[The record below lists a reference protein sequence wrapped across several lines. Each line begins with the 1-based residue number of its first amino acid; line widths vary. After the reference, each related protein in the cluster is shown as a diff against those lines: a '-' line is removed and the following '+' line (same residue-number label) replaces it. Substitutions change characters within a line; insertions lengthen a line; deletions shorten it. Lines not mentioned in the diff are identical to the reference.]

1 MAQERKDLEISRLYL
16 NVAIECFNKA
26 ALEEHADGA
35 EVFRR
40 MGRCYISE
48 AELYSATLQQKL
60 ARRLALPQLWR
71 RIDASSRAHGR
82 SIVSRRQLA
91 RGGEGSNP
99 AAGAVA
105 RPMMLSPEQRRALAM
120 LATGGRNGET
130 QPFLV
135 AHGFGGAMI
144 TGLVNRSLL
153 IRTLEKIRAGG
164 KMIEVAK
171 VRITAA
177 GREVLGESGESFR

>member
-26 ALEEHADGA
+26 ALEELADGA

-40 MGRCYISE
+40 MGRRYIFE
-48 AELYSATLQQKL
+48 AELYDATLQNNL
-60 ARRLALPQLWR
+60 AGRRALPQLWR
-71 RIDASSRAHGR
+71 RIGASSCAD
-82 SIVSRRQLA
+82 
-91 RGGEGSNP
+91 NP

-120 LATGGRNGET
+120 LAHAGRNGET

-153 IRTLEKIRAGG
+153 IMTLEKIRAGG
-164 KMIEVAK
+164 KMIEVVK
-171 VRITAA
+171 VRITEA
-177 GREVLGESGESFR
+177 GQEALGAI

>member
-1 MAQERKDLEISRLYL
+1 MAQERNDLEISRLYL
-16 NVAIECFNKA
+16 NVAVECFNKA

-35 EVFRR
+35 QVFRR
-40 MGRCYISE
+40 MGRRYISE

-60 ARRLALPQLWR
+60 AGRLALPQLWR
-71 RIDASSRAHGR
+71 RTGASSRAHGH
-82 SIVSRRQLA
+82 SIISRRQLA

-120 LATGGRNGET
+120 LATAGHNGET

-144 TGLVNRSLL
+144 TGLVNRGLS
-153 IRTLEKIRAGG
+153 IVTLEKIRAGG
-164 KMIEVAK
+164 KMIEVVK

-177 GREVLGESGESFR
+177 GREALAVED

>member
-1 MAQERKDLEISRLYL
+1 VAQERNDLEFSRLYL

-40 MGRCYISE
+40 MGRRYISE
-48 AELYSATLQQKL
+48 AELYNTTLEQTL
-60 ARRLALPQLWR
+60 AGRIALPQLWR

-91 RGGEGSNP
+91 RGGEGSNR
-99 AAGAVA
+99 AAAAVA
-105 RPMMLSPEQRRALAM
+105 QPMMLSPEQRRALAM
-120 LATGGRNGET
+120 LAHAGRNGET

-144 TGLVNRSLL
+144 TGLVNRGLL
-153 IRTLEKIRAGG
+153 IMTVEKIQAGG
-164 KMIEVAK
+164 KMIKVTK
-171 VRITAA
+171 VRITDA
-177 GREVLGESGESFR
+177 GQEALGAI

>member
-26 ALEEHADGA
+26 ALEEHADGT

-40 MGRCYISE
+40 MGRRYISE
-48 AELYSATLQQKL
+48 AELYDATLQQKL
-60 ARRLALPQLWR
+60 AGPLALPQLWR

-91 RGGEGSNP
+91 RAGGGSNA

-105 RPMMLSPEQRRALAM
+105 RPIMLSPEQRRALAM

-144 TGLVNRSLL
+144 TGLVNRGLS
-153 IRTLEKIRAGG
+153 IMTLEKIRAGG
-164 KMIEVAK
+164 KMIEVVK
-171 VRITAA
+171 VRITAV
-177 GREVLGESGESFR
+177 GRDVLGAEG

>member
-1 MAQERKDLEISRLYL
+1 MAQEHNDLEISRLYL

-35 EVFRR
+35 EVFSR
-40 MGRCYISE
+40 MGRRYISE
-48 AELYSATLQQKL
+48 AELYNATLQQQL
-60 ARRLALPQLWR
+60 AGRLALPQLWR
-71 RIDASSRAHGR
+71 CTASRAHGR

-91 RGGEGSNP
+91 RAGGGFNA
-99 AAGAVA
+99 AAGAVV

-120 LATGGRNGET
+120 LATGGHNGET

-153 IRTLEKIRAGG
+153 IMTLEKIRAGG
-164 KMIEVAK
+164 KMIEVVK
-171 VRITAA
+171 VRITEA
-177 GREVLGESGESFR
+177 GREALGAI

>member
-1 MAQERKDLEISRLYL
+1 VAQERNDLEFSRLYL

-26 ALEEHADGA
+26 ALEERADGA

-40 MGRCYISE
+40 MGRRYISE
-48 AELYSATLQQKL
+48 AELYDVTLQL
-60 ARRLALPQLWR
+60 AGRLALPQLWR

-91 RGGEGSNP
+91 RAGGGSNA
-99 AAGAVA
+99 AAGAVV

-120 LATGGRNGET
+120 LATGGHNGET

-135 AHGFGGAMI
+135 AHGFSGAMI
-144 TGLVNRSLL
+144 TELVNRSML
-153 IRTLEKIRAGG
+153 IMTLEKIRAGG
-164 KMIEVAK
+164 KMIEVVK
-171 VRITAA
+171 VRITEA
-177 GREVLGESGESFR
+177 GREAIAAED

>member
-1 MAQERKDLEISRLYL
+1 MAQERNDLEISRLYL
-16 NVAIECFNKA
+16 NVAVECFNKA

-71 RIDASSRAHGR
+71 RIDASSRAPGR
-82 SIVSRRQLA
+82 SIASRRQLA

-99 AAGAVA
+99 AAGAVT

-120 LATGGRNGET
+120 LATAGHNGET

-135 AHGFGGAMI
+135 AHGFGGTMI
-144 TGLVNRSLL
+144 TGLVNRGLS
-153 IRTLEKIRAGG
+153 IMALEKIRAGG
-164 KMIEVAK
+164 KMIKVAK

-177 GREVLGESGESFR
+177 GREALVVED

>member
-1 MAQERKDLEISRLYL
+1 VAQECNDLEFSRLYL

-40 MGRCYISE
+40 MGRRYISE
-48 AELYSATLQQKL
+48 AELYNTTLEQTL
-60 ARRLALPQLWR
+60 AGRIALPQLWR

-99 AAGAVA
+99 TAGAVA
-105 RPMMLSPEQRRALAM
+105 RPMTFTAEQRRALAM
-120 LATGGRNGET
+120 LATAGRRGET

-144 TGLVNRSLL
+144 TGLVNRGLL
-153 IRTLEKIRAGG
+153 IMTVEKIQAGG
-164 KMIEVAK
+164 KMIKVTK
-171 VRITAA
+171 VRITDA
-177 GREVLGESGESFR
+177 GQEALGAI

>member
-1 MAQERKDLEISRLYL
+1 MAQERNDLEISRLYL
-16 NVAIECFNKA
+16 NVAVECFNKA
-26 ALEEHADGA
+26 ALEEQAAGA

-40 MGRCYISE
+40 MGRRYISE
-48 AELYSATLQQKL
+48 AELYSVTLQQKSP
-60 ARRLALPQLWR
+60 RRLALPQLWR
-71 RIDASSRAHGR
+71 RIDTSSRAHGR

-105 RPMMLSPEQRRALAM
+105 QPMMLSPEQRRALAM
-120 LATGGRNGET
+120 LAPAGRNGET

-144 TGLVNRSLL
+144 TGLVNRGLS
-153 IRTLEKIRAGG
+153 IMTLEKIRAGG
-164 KMIEVAK
+164 KMIEVVK

-177 GREVLGESGESFR
+177 GRDVLGAEN

>member
-1 MAQERKDLEISRLYL
+1 MAQERNDLQISRLYL
-16 NVAIECFNKA
+16 NIAVECFNKA

-40 MGRCYISE
+40 MGRRYISE
-48 AELYSATLQQKL
+48 AELYDATLRQKL
-60 ARRLALPQLWR
+60 AGRLALPQLWR
-71 RIDASSRAHGR
+71 RRDASSRAQGR
-82 SIVSRRQLA
+82 SIVSSRQLA
-91 RGGEGSNP
+91 LSGGGSNP

-105 RPMMLSPEQRRALAM
+105 RPMMLSLEQRRALAM
-120 LATGGRNGET
+120 LATSGHGAT

-144 TGLVNRSLL
+144 TGLVNRGLS
-153 IRTLEKIRAGG
+153 IMTLEKIRAGG

-177 GREVLGESGESFR
+177 GREALAVED

>member
-1 MAQERKDLEISRLYL
+1 MAQERKHLEISRLYL

-40 MGRCYISE
+40 MGRRYISE
-48 AELYSATLQQKL
+48 AELYSVTLQQKS

-82 SIVSRRQLA
+82 SIVSRRRQLA
-91 RGGEGSNP
+91 QGGEGPNP
-99 AAGAVA
+99 AAGVVA
-105 RPMMLSPEQRRALAM
+105 RPMMLSPEQRRVLAM
-120 LATGGRNGET
+120 LATAGSRGET

-135 AHGFGGAMI
+135 AHGFGGAMV
-144 TGLVNRSLL
+144 TGLVNRGLL
-153 IRTLEKIRAGG
+153 IMT
-164 KMIEVAK
+164 
-171 VRITAA
+171 
-177 GREVLGESGESFR
+177 

>member
-1 MAQERKDLEISRLYL
+1 MAQERNDLEISQLYL
-16 NVAIECFNKA
+16 NVAVECFNKA

-40 MGRCYISE
+40 MGRRYISE
-48 AELYSATLQQKL
+48 AELYDATLQQKL
-60 ARRLALPQLWR
+60 AGRRALPQLWR

-82 SIVSRRQLA
+82 SIVSSRQLA
-91 RGGEGSNP
+91 LSGGGSNP

-105 RPMMLSPEQRRALAM
+105 RPMMLSLEQRRALAM
-120 LATGGRNGET
+120 LATSGHGAT

-144 TGLVNRSLL
+144 TGLVNRGLS
-153 IRTLEKIRAGG
+153 IMTLEKIRAGG
-164 KMIEVAK
+164 KMIEVVK

-177 GREVLGESGESFR
+177 GREVLAVED

>member
-1 MAQERKDLEISRLYL
+1 MAQEHNDLEISRLYL

-35 EVFRR
+35 EIFRR
-40 MGRCYISE
+40 MGRRYISE
-48 AELYSATLQQKL
+48 AELYNATLQQQL
-60 ARRLALPQLWR
+60 AGRLALSQLWR
-71 RIDASSRAHGR
+71 RTDSSSPADGR

-91 RGGEGSNP
+91 RAGGGFNV
-99 AAGAVA
+99 AAGAAV
-105 RPMMLSPEQRRALAM
+105 RPMMLSPEQRRALVM
-120 LATGGRNGET
+120 LATSGDNGET

-153 IRTLEKIRAGG
+153 IMTLEKIRAGG

-171 VRITAA
+171 VRITEA
-177 GREVLGESGESFR
+177 GREALGAG